1 MTGEV
6 WGVIV
11 VFGLIGY
18 WLIGFV
24 IDRMRKSR
32 RDGAGPSYDAGNG
45 NAGSGGFSS
54 ASMGSKPWH
63 EVLQTTP
70 DASLEQIE
78 FAYRRLVA
86 QYHPDKVA
94 TLGPELRALAER
106 MTVELNIAYKAAR
119 KARA

>member
-6 WGVIV
+6 WGVII

-24 IDRMRKSR
+24 FERMRKSR
-32 RDGAGPSYDAGNG
+32 RGGAGPSD
-45 NAGSGGFSS
+45 AGSGEFSS
-54 ASMGSKPWH
+54 ASMGRKPWH

-94 TLGPELRALAER
+94 TMGPELRALAER